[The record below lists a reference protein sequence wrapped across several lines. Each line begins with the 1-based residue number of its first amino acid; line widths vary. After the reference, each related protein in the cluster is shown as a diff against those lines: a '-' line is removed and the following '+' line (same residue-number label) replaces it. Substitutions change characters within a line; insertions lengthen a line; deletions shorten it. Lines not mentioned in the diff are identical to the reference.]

1 MYELLTNGMWIGIFG
16 FAISVVRLYTNA
28 KDKSQLLWAFLLIIS
43 IALVSAG
50 WSVLD
55 SERIATYTALISS
68 EPLTSINEDAD
79 GRIIFSM
86 LNEAVG
92 DLGEVHISRTDESVG
107 YTKRENS
114 EIIVLNNNDAELR
127 REYYHKKTIYSIKF
141 LGKRYFKTDSSYYYR
156 YYVPKSYVESVS
168 DYNLYDFDWSDLFA
182 VCG

>member
-1 MYELLTNGMWIGIFG
+1 MYELLTNGIWIGVFG
-16 FAISVVRLYTNA
+16 LVVSVMQLYNNT
-28 KDKSQLLWAFLLIIS
+28 KDKSQLPWAFLLIIS

-68 EPLTSINEDAD
+68 EPLTSISEDAD
-79 GRIIFSM
+79 GRVIFSM

-156 YYVPKSYVESVS
+156 YYVPKSYVKSVS

-182 VCG
+182 VKG